1 VHHLHLKAAAEL
13 PVVAATSVHLT
24 AAVGLPVAAVA
35 LLAAAV
41 GEPVAAVAARQ
52 LRQNCSQKQ
61 KVKQQW
67 QHGDWHELAAEWPAR
82 ASESE
87 TQASFAAQS

>member
-1 VHHLHLKAAAEL
+1 MHHLLLKAAAEL
-13 PVVAATSVHLT
+13 PVVAATSVYPT

-61 KVKQQW
+61 KVKQQ
-67 QHGDWHELAAEWPAR
+67 
-82 ASESE
+82 
-87 TQASFAAQS
+87 